1 MLLTTSAI
9 KCVEEVALGAVC
21 LQSISSL
28 AKNCIC
34 LFLSDLISVVF

>member
-9 KCVEEVALGAVC
+9 KCVEVVALGAVC
-21 LQSISSL
+21 LRSVSCL
-28 AKNCIC
+28 AKNSLC